1 MPEQGCFVVGAGSA
15 VFLETSVAEAEGIG
29 STTVGGK
36 LLDSPRDMASA
47 WQGQGAGGLRRG
59 KDAFLD
65 QLLPELNTMI
75 DIDFHDADG
84 GTALRR

>member
-36 LLDSPRDMASA
+36 LLDSPLGFPAHHGRGVIWTRLEDHSPEPP
-47 WQGQGAGGLRRG
+47 GLG
-59 KDAFLD
+59 
-65 QLLPELNTMI
+65 PV
-75 DIDFHDADG
+75 
-84 GTALRR
+84 TALLGQNGEVPQG